1 MIEDIKE
8 YKVTGT
14 FEVILTS
21 DYDNLDQMINDWI
34 TIDDD
39 EGFIRDFKIDVFD
52 VKEVEK

>member
-1 MIEDIKE
+1 MSEDIKE

-21 DYDNLDQMINDWI
+21 DDDNLNQMIKDWI
-34 TIDDD
+34 IIDDD

-52 VKEVEK
+52 IREVEK